1 MKKTFK
7 GILALVL
14 ALVMVFV
21 MAGCSLRK
29 ETPAEKYA
37 DIIEDFVPDW
47 NNVEELCVGD
57 VHKADGAIWTEVNFM
72 DMVKTAST
80 DESVVTVSKGG
91 KVTAVG
97 EGSAYVII
105 AVEFPVLGV
114 MMHEITR
121 YDVVS
126 PEVQAQEKAFVMA
139 IDMQMKVG
147 ETEETAEA
155 AWLHFP
161 GDASGKSSDESVVT
175 VSNDFAITAV
185 GVGQAY
191 VTFESGMG
199 LTRTY
204 LITVSN

>member
-1 MKKTFK
+1 MKTTFK
-7 GILALVL
+7 GLLALVL
-14 ALVMVFV
+14 ALTMVCT
-21 MAGCSLRK
+21 MAGCGLRK
-29 ETPAEKYA
+29 ETPSEKYA

-105 AVEFPVLGV
+105 AVEFPILGV

-121 YDVVS
+121 YDVV
-126 PEVQAQEKAFVMA
+126 PAEAQAQAEEFIMA
-139 IDMQMKVG
+139 MDLQMRVG

-161 GDASGKSSDESVVT
+161 GGASGASSDESVVT
-175 VSNDFAITAV
+175 VSDDFAITAV

-191 VTFESGMG
+191 VTFDSGMG
-199 LTRTY
+199 LSRTY
-204 LITVSN
+204 LVTVTN